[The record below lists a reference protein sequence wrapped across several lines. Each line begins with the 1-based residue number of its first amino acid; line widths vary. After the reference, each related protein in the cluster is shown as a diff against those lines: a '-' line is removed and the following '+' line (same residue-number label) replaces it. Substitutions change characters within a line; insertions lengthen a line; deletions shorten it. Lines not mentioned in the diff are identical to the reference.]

1 MSFKKGSGSK
11 DSFIGLV
18 MGLTVFVAIAISIF
32 SLTTPKNKKELYYF
46 IFFQANGKALFI
58 SIFSWILIFLFLVL
72 IFKRKS
78 KFITS
83 AVEEGDKEFLKSN
96 ELTGK
101 QNLILYLPITITI
114 LSALISYSVFYYNF
128 GGQWYYIDFL
138 KLKKCEYIRLIL
150 DFSNGF
156 VPYLLII
163 SYIFVIFNVFK
174 IHYRIQK
181 KYFSKEDL
189 NEDFY
194 NKSLPEP
201 ENYLNSNMPAFLLGA
216 RETKRSLDLEPE
228 TKIPSYVYYRAPM
241 TYGGLLIFG
250 KKGSGKSSIIRRI
263 IEDSI
268 RYKSD
273 NKNDKMSI
281 CVIDIKGDLAEFIE
295 KKAKDNSRESD
306 VIRLGV
312 STFAK
317 WNPMGVLNKDS
328 RAHQCRQAGFFL
340 RCAMTSGKTSSG
352 NDSYWHDNAD
362 NLLFRSMHLLAIADK
377 NVSFKEINKLIV
389 TLNDKNTTYRAELYS
404 FIESRFDEE
413 NLGEELPIVSEYYD
427 TKSYFEDEFVL
438 LDTKIRTTIVNVA
451 TIFLQKFMTREYEQ
465 SFGCSRD
472 EAGHFDGFRN
482 LIADGKIFVLDIRS
496 NEHGTIAG
504 PLGMLVKLF
513 YQSAVKTRDRYP
525 RDEFKRSTLLVAD
538 EYQSFVTASSSDTE
552 GDDKY
557 LEMSRSFLA
566 VDVFATQQYSSITST
581 VGKDMGQRIIGSFNN
596 IISYKHNDEAITT
609 YLDKLIGGEEKFEK
623 SMNISESSSSAD
635 FNYFSQNGNTELD
648 HQVSKSVSIS
658 KKKKQK
664 ISPELFSSLTN
675 FEAIGI
681 FDTPRGLQ
689 VTRFCTK
696 PDFCKVTDSHESVLL
711 SLENKFG
718 LNENKKNNKSGI
730 LNFFGGK

>member
-1 MSFKKGSGSK
+1 MNLKKSHGSK
-11 DSFIGLV
+11 DSIIGLILALSV
-18 MGLTVFVAIAISIF
+18 LVSILGAIFIFV
-32 SLTTPKNKKELYYF
+32 TPKYKRELYYF
-46 IFFQANGKALFI
+46 VFFIANSKSLFVTM
-58 SIFSWILIFLFLVL
+58 FSWILLFVFFVL
-72 IFKRKS
+72 LFKKKAR
-78 KFITS
+78 FITV
-83 AVEEGDKEFLKSN
+83 AVEEGDKEFSIKN
-96 ELTGK
+96 ELTKK
-101 QNLILYLPITITI
+101 QKIIIYIPFIATIF
-114 LSALISYSVFYYNF
+114 SALIAYCIFYYNF

-138 KLKKCEYIRLIL
+138 REKKCESIRLFL

-156 VPYLLII
+156 LPYILIFL
-163 SYIFVIFNVFK
+163 YIIIIFNGLK
-174 IHYRIQK
+174 INYRIQK
-181 KYFSKEDL
+181 KYFSKDESI
-189 NEDFY
+189 EVFY

-201 ENYLNSNMPAFLLGA
+201 EDYLKSNMPSFLLGA
-216 RETKRSLDLEPE
+216 RENKRSLDLEPDS
-228 TKIPSYVYYRAPM
+228 KIPSYVYYKAPM

-263 IEDSI
+263 IEDAI
-268 RYKSD
+268 IYKFD
-273 NKNDKMSI
+273 LLKDKMSI
-281 CVIDIKGDLAEFIE
+281 CVIDIKGDLADFIE
-295 KKAKDNSRESD
+295 KKAKENSRESD

-312 STFAK
+312 STIAK
-317 WNPMGVLNKDS
+317 WNPMGVLNKES

-362 NLLFRSMHLLAIADK
+362 NLLFRSMHLLALSDK

-404 FIESRFDEE
+404 LIEARFDEE
-413 NLGEELPIVSEYYD
+413 NLSEESPIVSEYYD
-427 TKSYFEDEFVL
+427 TKAYFEDEFVL

-465 SFGCSRD
+465 SFGCSS
-472 EAGHFDGFRN
+472 EEPGHFSGFRD
-482 LIADGKIFVLDIRS
+482 LIAEGKIFVLDIRS

-513 YQSAVKTRDRYP
+513 YQSAVKTRDRYKK
-525 RDEFKRSTLLVAD
+525 DEFRRSTLLVAD

-596 IISYKHNDEAITT
+596 IISYKHNDEAITS
-609 YLDKLIGGEEKFEK
+609 YLDKLVGGEDKFEK

-635 FNYFSQNGNTELD
+635 INYFSQDGNTELD

-664 ISPELFSSLTN
+664 ISPELFASLTN

-696 PDFCKVTDSHESVLL
+696 PDFCNVTDSHESVLL
-711 SLENKFG
+711 SLEKKFG
-718 LNENKKNNKSGI
+718 LNQKKTKNNGVLKI
-730 LNFFGGK
+730 FGGA